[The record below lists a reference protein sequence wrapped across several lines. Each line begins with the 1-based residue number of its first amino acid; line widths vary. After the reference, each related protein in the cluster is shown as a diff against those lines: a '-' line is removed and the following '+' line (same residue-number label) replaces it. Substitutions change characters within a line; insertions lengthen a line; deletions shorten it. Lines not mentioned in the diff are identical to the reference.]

1 MEASPCAQ
9 QNSGNESF
17 VTFVTFEVNG
27 VSLLDSTPR
36 SENSQ
41 TQHSS
46 TAQRAAVDLRVTIDS
61 QVADA
66 RAGMGKTTEPVRHV
80 DRQFHDWRKKAPL
93 FPTEAG
99 LQGNHEEPS
108 SSDCRACVNDM
119 AA

>member
-1 MEASPCAQ
+1 MNMEASPCAQ

-99 LQGNHEEPS
+99 LRVGEGPEDKS
-108 SSDCRACVNDM
+108 GL
-119 AA
+119 